1 MNLER
6 LSFFVV
12 GIALLAI
19 GGLLLPEAAHAQG
32 SDRRM
37 KVGGKVV
44 VNGSRV
50 RGIAFSDNR
59 KQIDFRSRYG
69 FSFGGLLAVDVH
81 PNLTFQPEFLYS
93 KKKVE
98 VNIAARSGLFG
109 GVSPGPISE
118 IDADFFEIP
127 MLVKL
132 HRGGDQR
139 SRFFI
144 LGGAT
149 ISFLTGAERMR
160 FVLGVEDIEDIEDE
174 LIGTGV
180 SITIGGGVDLVQ
192 DWGGV
197 VTLDARY
204 DFSLRALGIHGNVN
218 QDTFA
223 VSFGIIF

>member
-44 VNGSRV
+44 VNRSRV
-50 RGIAFSDNR
+50 RGMAFSDNR
-59 KQIDFRSRYG
+59 KQIDFRSRSG
-69 FSFGGLLAVDVH
+69 FSFGGLLAIDVH
-81 PNLTFQPEFLYS
+81 PNLTFQPEFLYC

-98 VNIAARSGLFG
+98 ANVWPTSSLF
-109 GVSPGPISE
+109 VQTRRGPISE
-118 IDADFFEIP
+118 IDTDFFEIP
-127 MLVKL
+127 VLVKL

-149 ISFLTGAERMR
+149 ISFLIGAERMR
-160 FVLGVEDIEDIEDE
+160 FVLGVEDNEDIEDE

-180 SITIGGGVDLVQ
+180 GITIGGGVDLVQ